1 MVEGPQESREERN
14 GLTLFGSLCAD
25 RASAMLALG
34 AIMMISSGATALD
47 CERPTP
53 FSQETMMGGP
63 SYDDTEVRRAELQT
77 ETCVR
82 DC

>member
-1 MVEGPQESREERN
+1 
-14 GLTLFGSLCAD
+14 
-25 RASAMLALG
+25 MLALG